1 MKLVMKTLK
10 PYRWALVITVLAT
23 LLNTLSELLLPN
35 IMSNIVD
42 KGVVNGDIAYIW
54 AQGGLMLLVALG
66 AAGCAVAGSY
76 FSSRLSTGFGRDL
89 RREIFHKVDGYSLTE
104 MDQIGTPS
112 LITRTTNDV
121 NQVQMAVM
129 ICTRMMLM
137 APLML
142 VGSVIM
148 ALGTDRALSWVI
160 VVVVPLIALVVALLI
175 TKALPL
181 FTAMQKKIDKL
192 NQVVR
197 ENLTGVKVIRAFI
210 RTDYEHG
217 RFEGANNDLFQTAL
231 KSQRIMTGMMPLM
244 MLLLNFTTI
253 AIVWF
258 GARRIDLGQM
268 QVGALMAFIQ
278 YATQILMSVMMASM
292 LFVLIPRA
300 SVSVKRIQEVL
311 GQSGSLQDPA
321 EPVSPDPARKGYL
334 TFDHVSFCYPG
345 SGEPV
350 LQDIDF
356 EAGPG
361 EVTAIIGSTGSGKST
376 LANLIPR
383 FYDVSQGAV
392 RIDGVDVR
400 DMTQQ
405 DVRSRL
411 GFVPQR
417 AFLFSGTVATN
428 LRDGQPDA
436 TEEELWHALDVAQ
449 ATEFVSQMPEG
460 LEHPI
465 AQGGG
470 NVSGGQK
477 QRLAIARALVRR
489 PEIYVFDDSF
499 SALDFKTDAML
510 RAALKRETQNATV
523 VLIAQRVGT
532 VMDADRILVLD
543 EGRVAGLGTH
553 RELMATCPV
562 YQEIVRSQLSE
573 EELA

>member
-1 MKLVMKTLK
+1 LKLVMKTLK

-258 GARRIDLGQM
+258 GAKRIDLGQM

>member
-258 GARRIDLGQM
+258 GAKRIDLGQM